1 MGNGFVI
8 KYKQSKV
15 AGGWFIPNLPCS
27 FCGLSPFFGISFFAN
42 WF

>member
-8 KYKQSKV
+8 KYNNLKW

-27 FCGLSPFFGISFFAN
+27 FRGFSPYFGISLFAN
-42 WF
+42 